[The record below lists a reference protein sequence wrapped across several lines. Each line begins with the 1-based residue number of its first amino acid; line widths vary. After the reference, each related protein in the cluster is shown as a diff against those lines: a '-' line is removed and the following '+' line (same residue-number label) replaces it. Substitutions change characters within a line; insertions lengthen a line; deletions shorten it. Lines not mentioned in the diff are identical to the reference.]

1 MMADQQQPRGVHL
14 NGSIPLANAD
24 EVFRVTGSILGGRL
38 HRIPDGETGVRAN
51 WIGWQ
56 REVFARNPSFETIPP
71 DPNAYAPLP
80 RFKMRRGAS
89 DVAFD
94 SLGYADAALASYAVF
109 ADLKQSGM
117 IPDKYRFQV
126 SLPTPLAPVTAFIAD
141 EERAVVQQAYER
153 AMFAELDRIA
163 SGIPHSELAIQWD
176 VAVEFGL
183 LEGVAFTNYAHVK
196 AEIIEQ
202 LVQLGNQVPG
212 DVELGYHLCYGD
224 AGHKHF
230 VEPEDTTKLVD
241 VANGISAGLQRSL
254 NWISMPVP
262 RNRSD
267 DAYFA
272 PLKNLQLHPETE
284 LYLGLV
290 HYTDGVEGTRRRIE
304 AAQRVVAQFG
314 VATECGF
321 GRRPS
326 ETIPDLLRIHSEVA
340 APC

>member
-1 MMADQQQPRGVHL
+1 
-14 NGSIPLANAD
+14 
-24 EVFRVTGSILGGRL
+24 
-38 HRIPDGETGVRAN
+38 
-51 WIGWQ
+51 
-56 REVFARNPSFETIPP
+56 
-71 DPNAYAPLP
+71 
-80 RFKMRRGAS
+80 
-89 DVAFD
+89 
-94 SLGYADAALASYAVF
+94 
-109 ADLKQSGM
+109 
-117 IPDKYRFQV
+117 
-126 SLPTPLAPVTAFIAD
+126 
-141 EERAVVQQAYER
+141 
-153 AMFAELDRIA
+153 MFAELDRIA

-196 AEIIEQ
+196 ADVIEQ
-202 LVQLGNQVPG
+202 LVRLGNQVPE
-212 DVELGYHLCYGD
+212 DIELGYHLCYGD

-230 VEPEDTTKLVD
+230 VEPVDTTKLVD
-241 VANGISAGLQRSL
+241 VANGISAGLKKRSL

-304 AAQRVVAQFG
+304 AAQRVITGFG

-321 GRRPS
+321 GRRSPD
-326 ETIPDLLRIHSEVA
+326 TIPDLLRIHSEVA
-340 APC
+340 APL